1 MSQPVAD
8 SEEILALDNDNDEVI
23 GEIRRGDIKN
33 LVPGGG
39 KSVRAADIFIVRS
52 DNKIWVPVRGLHKS
66 IAPGGLDFSVG
77 GHVASGDDY
86 ELTAARELE
95 EEAGLEVDPSQL
107 EHIETFRP
115 TSEHCYFSRLYL
127 LRTDSDPRL
136 SDEHTSGSWMGMDE
150 LQHTLEAGTPAKA
163 SLLLNLLLLEQHLL
177 TTTED
182 VTRTDGD
189 QNV

>member
-8 SEEILALDNDNDEVI
+8 SEEILALVNEDDVVI

-39 KSVRAADIFIVRS
+39 RNVRAADIFIVRS
-52 DNKIWVPVRGLHKS
+52 DNKVWVPVRGMHKS

-77 GHVASGDDY
+77 GHVASGDNY
-86 ELTAARELE
+86 ELTAVRELE
-95 EEAGLEVDPSQL
+95 EEAGLDVDPSQL
-107 EHIETFRP
+107 ELIETFRP
-115 TSEHCYFSRLYL
+115 TTEHCYFSRLYL

-136 SDEHTSGSWMGMDE
+136 SDEHTSGSWMSIDE

-163 SLLLNLLLLEQHLL
+163 SLLPNLLLLKEYLN
-177 TTTED
+177 TK
-182 VTRTDGD
+182 GSIK
-189 QNV
+189 